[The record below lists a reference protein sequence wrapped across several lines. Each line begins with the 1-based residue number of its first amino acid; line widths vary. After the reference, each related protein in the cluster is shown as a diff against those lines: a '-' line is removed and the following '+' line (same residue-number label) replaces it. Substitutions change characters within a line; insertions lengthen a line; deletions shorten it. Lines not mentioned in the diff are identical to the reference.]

1 MPCCAKYSD
10 HQLLHCQSSARPKS
24 LAFLMS
30 LSVILFFSLFQL
42 KQQSTQKARCIL
54 FLVMPAKAGI
64 QGCKNQIFSGPRFSP
79 G

>member
-1 MPCCAKYSD
+1 
-10 HQLLHCQSSARPKS
+10 
-24 LAFLMS
+24 MS

-64 QGCKNQIFSGPRFSP
+64 QGFMNQIFSGPRFSP